1 MKHKL
6 HLIVALA
13 LTLALV
19 VSACGAAAPAPTS
32 TGVQLNAPTVA
43 PAPTSPPVPTATFTP
58 VPSPTLPPEPTLT
71 PTVPPLPPDP
81 QRIEFEAEDGTKL
94 VGYYFPAAVNPAP
107 MVVLMHWAGGDQRD
121 WTQVQMVPW
130 LTNRGAPPK
139 LAAPALRS
147 NFWPPMPDGL
157 TFGVFTFDYRGF
169 GESGGPKNQFL
180 PKGWLM
186 DSKAAMETAKTLPGV
201 DPARLAAIGASIGA
215 DGAVD
220 GCIVEG
226 CLGALS
232 LSPGSYLNVSYKE
245 AVTALDKEGKPVWC
259 LASEGDGESAPTCR
273 SASGDRYQMFM
284 YPGRAH
290 GMMLL
295 KPGFD
300 PDVGQTILDFLLL
313 AFGIQT

>member
-1 MKHKL
+1 MKRRPIQITVFSL
-6 HLIVALA
+6 AVLAAAALA
-13 LTLALV
+13 CDTVGL
-19 VSACGAAAPAPTS
+19 GAPT
-32 TGVQLNAPTVA
+32 PTQTQTNT
-43 PAPTSPPVPTATFTP
+43 PAPTATFTP

-121 WTQVQMVPW
+121 WTQVEMVPW

-139 LAAPALRS
+139 LAARAVQS
-147 NFWPPMPDGL
+147 NFWPPMPDGV

-169 GESGGPKNQFL
+169 GESGGPKNEFRFT
-180 PKGWLM
+180 GWLM
-186 DSKAAMETAKTLPGV
+186 DSKAAMETARTLPGV
-201 DPARLAAIGASIGA
+201 DPTRMAAIGASIGA

-232 LSPGSYLNVSYKE
+232 LSPGSYLNVPYKE

-259 LASEGDGESAPTCR
+259 LASEGDGESAPTCK

-313 AFGIQT
+313 VFNLAA